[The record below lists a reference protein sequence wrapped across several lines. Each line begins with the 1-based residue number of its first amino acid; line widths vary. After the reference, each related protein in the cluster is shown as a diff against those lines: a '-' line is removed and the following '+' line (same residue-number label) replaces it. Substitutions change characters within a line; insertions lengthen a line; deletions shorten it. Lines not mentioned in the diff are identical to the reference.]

1 MQDICSVEENSEIQF
16 NLAKTWICWSDH
28 YNKCSTFNLM
38 RTLSP
43 FMITCTYQV
52 FLAVEEQTI
61 GQNIKHEETKIPAI
75 ARRGQANLNDNDL

>member
-1 MQDICSVEENSEIQF
+1 
-16 NLAKTWICWSDH
+16 
-28 YNKCSTFNLM
+28 M

-61 GQNIKHEETKIPAI
+61 RKNIKHEETKIPAI
-75 ARRGQANLNDNDL
+75 ARRGQANLNDNDF